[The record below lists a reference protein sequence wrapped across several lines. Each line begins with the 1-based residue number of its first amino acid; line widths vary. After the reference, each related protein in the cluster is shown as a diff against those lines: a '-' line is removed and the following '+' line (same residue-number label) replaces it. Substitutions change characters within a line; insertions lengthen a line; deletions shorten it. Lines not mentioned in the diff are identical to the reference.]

1 MFAKDWESSCQQ
13 KLNAKQ
19 LYQKNKTK
27 QKNNNKKK
35 QNPKADYGIV
45 VLRDQIETGR

>member
-19 LYQKNKTK
+19 LY
-27 QKNNNKKK
+27 KKK
-35 QNPKADYGIV
+35 KKKSDYGIV
-45 VLRDQIETGR
+45 VFKEDQIETG